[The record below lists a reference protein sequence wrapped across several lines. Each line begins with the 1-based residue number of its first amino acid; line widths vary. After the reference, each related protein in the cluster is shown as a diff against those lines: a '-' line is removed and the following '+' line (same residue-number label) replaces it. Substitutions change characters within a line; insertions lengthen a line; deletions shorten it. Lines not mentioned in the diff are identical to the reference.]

1 MLAHCP
7 LPVVGVNASEALAS
21 TLELCQLDGRNMS
34 LSLREY
40 AKRFKRSLR
49 AIAVAADVD
58 TGDIYAIA
66 DGKAGW
72 TAETAARIQKATDG
86 HVTPNDLLEVRQGFL
101 AKEEKRAR
109 AKLRSSR
116 QKKSL
121 GRAAETEAA

>member
-7 LPVVGVNASEALAS
+7 PFVLVDYASGGFTSRWKYAS
-21 TLELCQLDGRNMS
+21 MSLSMS

-40 AKRFKRSLR
+40 AERFNRTLR
-49 AIAVAADVD
+49 AIALAADVD

-72 TAETAARIQKATDG
+72 TGDTAARIQKATDG
-86 HVTPNDLLEVRQGFL
+86 HVTPNDLLKVRQAYL
-101 AKEEKRAR
+101 AEQERKKRAK
-109 AKLRSSR
+109 A

-121 GRAAETEAA
+121 AAEGAA